1 MGIKMSLALHLILT
15 LGKWY
20 KSQTFDLVYSVRRHS
35 AFLLCF
41 FLTAAT
47 PRKADVFQP
56 SRNTVLVVTCSYI
69 DPHPLCHPIA
79 YLTTVPAWAGLTW
92 TGDPCTKH
100 RVPTGAS
107 HSVSVVGSVGLQP
120 AELLGDCSPETAK
133 SCQLVGALKGA
144 PGRQQQQKCISI
156 QTAWSATSC

>member
-1 MGIKMSLALHLILT
+1 MGIKMSLALQPHPDTGKVIKDPDIW
-15 LGKWY
+15 LGLFY
-20 KSQTFDLVYSVRRHS
+20 KKAFCFSIMFSSYSCH
-35 AFLLCF
+35 
-41 FLTAAT
+41 
-47 PRKADVFQP
+47 PKE
-56 SRNTVLVVTCSYI
+56 SRCIPALWNTVLVVTCSYI